1 MIKILLGIDLFNS
14 SCFQTTIA
22 FPSFYRAELSN
33 SVVDEIYI
41 DEDTTI
47 TDSVIKPT
55 VWGFKTIL
63 DAPFTDDSLEGGS
76 ISSGN
81 GLVIDHILFQ
91 KRKSDELYW
100 SDVSQIT
107 FDGTSIFYET
117 IDKYVANDFDYEY
130 SLIPL
135 VNTVQGNRIVSP
147 TITVDFNG
155 VFLSD
160 KENNYFLYYDLE
172 YGEIQ
177 HNTPKS
183 VQEPLNSQFP
193 IISYSQLDYK
203 TLNVRSTSISD
214 ATASSGGTID
224 IKQEKIRR
232 QQLFTFLKNKKPK
245 IYRDS
250 NGNVLLVS
258 ITDNPKE
265 EPQSSI
271 IGLSKVSFS
280 MTEIGDA
287 ENNDSLIEMDLLE
300 GITSV

>member
-14 SCFQTTIA
+14 SCFQTTVA

-47 TDSVIKPT
+47 TDSVIKPIA
-55 VWGFKTIL
+55 WGFKTIL

-76 ISSGN
+76 LNAG
-81 GLVIDHILFQ
+81 GLTIDHILFQ